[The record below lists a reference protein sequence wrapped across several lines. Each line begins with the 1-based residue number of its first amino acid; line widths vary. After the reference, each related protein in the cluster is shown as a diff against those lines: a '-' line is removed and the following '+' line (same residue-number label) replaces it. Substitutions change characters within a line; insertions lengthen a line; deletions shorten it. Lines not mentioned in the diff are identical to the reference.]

1 MDSLLFGT
9 AGIPLSTQPRDTLHG
24 IEQVSKLGLH
34 AMELEFVH
42 SVNISKQTAP
52 VVKEQS
58 EKFNVVLTCHGQYY
72 INLNAIENKKIKE
85 SCERILNA
93 ARIADACGAWSL
105 CFHAGFY
112 LKMEK
117 EVVYD
122 NIRKQLKEI
131 TSTLKQENNKIWL
144 RPELTGKQT
153 QFGDLK
159 ELIKLSSE
167 LEQVAPCIDFS
178 HYYARTNGKQ
188 DYEKILE
195 AVEKYLGKTALHNM
209 HMHFSGIAFSE
220 KGEKNHL
227 TLQESGFDYKKLIKI
242 LKDFNVRGV
251 LISESPNIEKDA
263 LVMHESFNKYD
274 G

>member
-153 QFGDLK
+153 KFGDLK